1 MSKKSAARNKKRIL
15 IVDDH
20 PMMRQGLAQLIG
32 MEPDL
37 IICGEAENA
46 EQALDGISTL
56 KPDLVLADI
65 SLPGKNGLEL
75 IKDFQAIHP
84 GLPVLV
90 ISMHDESLYAGRVLR
105 AGGRGYIMKQEGG
118 KKLMQAIRQVLEGK
132 IYVSEKMSA
141 EILETFS
148 GRRAGTESSPVEKLT
163 DREFEVF
170 QLIGQGKGTRE
181 IAEKLHLSVKTV
193 EAHRVE
199 HQGEI
204 EIELGVGIDPLR
216 RALVGIAGRRR
227 LIQLLPA
234 NIGEI
239 RGCSLAMH
247 GYAQT
252 SAVHC

>member
-1 MSKKSAARNKKRIL
+1 MSRKSAAQNKKRIF

-32 MEPDL
+32 AESDL
-37 IICGEAENA
+37 AICGEAENA
-46 EQALDGISTL
+46 ESALDSIGTL

-75 IKDFQAIHP
+75 IKDFHAIQSD
-84 GLPVLV
+84 LPILV
-90 ISMHDESLYAGRVLR
+90 ISMHDESLYAERVLR

-141 EILETFS
+141 DILEIFS
-148 GRRAGTESSPVEKLT
+148 GRRAGTESSPVKKLT

-170 QLIGQGKGTRE
+170 QLIGQGKGTRD

-193 EAHRVE
+193 EVHR
-199 HQGEI
+199 
-204 EIELGVGIDPLR
+204 
-216 RALVGIAGRRR
+216 
-227 LIQLLPA
+227 A
-234 NIGEI
+234 NIKAKLKLKSSSELI
-239 RGCSLAMH
+239 RFAVRWSE
-247 GYAQT
+247 AQDT
-252 SAVHC
+252 NA